1 MRCADPNPHAY
12 IYAYTNV
19 SSKHSIHYSSEFRL
33 RTHDC
38 YRGGW
43 WNCNV
48 EFCPRRTHNNRHR
61 FGVVEQREQE
71 QWVILTHIQFRR
83 NFRLRVQSPLLNDR
97 HGDSRLVAR
106 IFLLLPAPPKPR
118 RLFFPP

>member
-1 MRCADPNPHAY
+1 MRCVDPNPHAY
-12 IYAYTNV
+12 NFAYTNV

-33 RTHDC
+33 RAHDC

-71 QWVILTHIQFRR
+71 QWVILTTFNSAGAFAYVCNLH
-83 NFRLRVQSPLLNDR
+83 LLMTGTVIVN
-97 HGDSRLVAR
+97 
-106 IFLLLPAPPKPR
+106 
-118 RLFFPP
+118 